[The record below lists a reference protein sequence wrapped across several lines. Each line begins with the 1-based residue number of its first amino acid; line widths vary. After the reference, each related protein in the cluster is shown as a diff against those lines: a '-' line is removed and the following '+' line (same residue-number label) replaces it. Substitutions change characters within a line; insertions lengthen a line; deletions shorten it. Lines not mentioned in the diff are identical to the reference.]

1 MRLLCFNKLDLILR
15 TPPTGRANARPM
27 TGSVAVSKD
36 GLQYRFVIPG
46 TRDAMAEPAALSE
59 VDASTAGLA
68 VSLRG
73 VTKVYDRGVM
83 ALGPLDLDV
92 RKGEFVSLL
101 GPSGFGKSTA
111 LRLIAGLNAP
121 TSGSVGISKPAGQA
135 RPGHSIGFVFQ
146 EPTLMPWTSV
156 RENVRLP
163 LKLAQAPAIEASARI
178 AEALVEVGLTEF
190 ADAFPGDLSDGM
202 KMRVSLAR
210 ALVTDPDILL

>member
-1 MRLLCFNKLDLILR
+1 MCESLTAHASRRSRRSLLSMRLLCFNKLDLILR

-92 RKGEFVSLL
+92 RKGECVSLL
-101 GPSGFGKSTA
+101 GPSGCGK
-111 LRLIAGLNAP
+111 P
-121 TSGSVGISKPAGQA
+121 TRCG
-135 RPGHSIGFVFQ
+135 
-146 EPTLMPWTSV
+146 
-156 RENVRLP
+156 
-163 LKLAQAPAIEASARI
+163 
-178 AEALVEVGLTEF
+178 
-190 ADAFPGDLSDGM
+190 
-202 KMRVSLAR
+202 
-210 ALVTDPDILL
+210 